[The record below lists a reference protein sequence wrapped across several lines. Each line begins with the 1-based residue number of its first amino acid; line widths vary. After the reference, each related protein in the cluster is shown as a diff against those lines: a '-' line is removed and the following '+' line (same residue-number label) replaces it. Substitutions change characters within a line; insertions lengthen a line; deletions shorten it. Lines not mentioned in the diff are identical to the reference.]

1 MPAAHTADASAKDQ
15 SLGRK
20 EYARRMRYVVIAMF
34 VLILLSLASALV
46 FVYRDESG
54 SRRAVKA
61 LTVRVA
67 LSIGLFLLLMGA
79 YWLGLIP
86 GRL

>member
-1 MPAAHTADASAKDQ
+1 
-15 SLGRK
+15 
-20 EYARRMRYVVIAMF
+20 MRYVVIVAF
-34 VLILLSLASALV
+34 VAIVASLASALV

-67 LSIGLFLLLMGA
+67 LSIVLFLLLMGA
-79 YWLGLIP
+79 YWLGFVP

>member
-1 MPAAHTADASAKDQ
+1 
-15 SLGRK
+15 
-20 EYARRMRYVVIAMF
+20 MRYVVIGVF
-34 VLILLSLASALV
+34 LLIVLSLASALV

-61 LTVRVA
+61 LTIRVG
-67 LSIGLFLLLMGA
+67 LSIGLFLLLMGS